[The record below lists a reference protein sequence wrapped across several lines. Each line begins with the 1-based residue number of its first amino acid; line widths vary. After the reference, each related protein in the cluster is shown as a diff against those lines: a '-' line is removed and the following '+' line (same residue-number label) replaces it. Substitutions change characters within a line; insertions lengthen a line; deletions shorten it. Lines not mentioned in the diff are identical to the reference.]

1 MLKQC
6 IWRGQALPCSEIFK
20 TFPTDQG
27 MCCTFNMKKAEEMFQ
42 ANQYQRLISMMQDQD
57 KNLSFDHQKINVD
70 NQHWKFTENPTP
82 QAGRNKGLKLV
93 LDAHSDFVSGGT
105 VDGDFDGFFAIIDS
119 REEFPTVTRK
129 SVLIRP
135 GHDNIV
141 SIGAT
146 KVTAEDKIKTWD
158 PIKRSCL
165 FQDEMSM
172 NVHANYSQSNCL
184 LECAMDY
191 AVSAVRSLVY
201 FNLYIFN
208 LKKNFFQIYPD
219 EFNITLYTLVFS

>member
-1 MLKQC
+1 MLLY
-6 IWRGQALPCSEIFK
+6 IAVTSL
-20 TFPTDQG
+20 
-27 MCCTFNMKKAEEMFQ
+27 
-42 ANQYQRLISMMQDQD
+42 Y
-57 KNLSFDHQKINVD
+57 
-70 NQHWKFTENPTP
+70 
-82 QAGRNKGLKLV
+82 KGLKLV

-105 VDGDFDGFFAIIDS
+105 VAGDFDGFFAIIDS

-135 GHDNIV
+135 GHDNFV

-172 NVHANYSQSNCL
+172 NVHVNYSQSNCL
-184 LECAMDY
+184 LECAMNY
-191 AVSAVRSLVY
+191 AVSSVRS
-201 FNLYIFN
+201 
-208 LKKNFFQIYPD
+208 
-219 EFNITLYTLVFS
+219 